1 MLTNVIPLGGAERN
15 RITTMGKKKK
25 KQTEAQAA
33 EEKEQKEEADFNE
46 MLAEFKQDDAREG
59 RQAREPPPEPVST

>member
-1 MLTNVIPLGGAERN
+1 MHFAHDEDHPTRWSA
-15 RITTMGKKKK
+15 MGKKKK

-33 EEKEQKEEADFNE
+33 EQKEEADFNE

-59 RQAREPPPEPVST
+59 RQAREPQPEPVST